1 MVGCEMGM
9 GYRFNPPPNW
19 PAPPPG
25 WVPPPGWRP
34 SPEWPA
40 PPQGWQLWID
50 DMAPAPSQPISGPPA
65 QPPRQHRLRK
75 RRRLRYV
82 LLAVGGVVIVIIAL
96 TVGTSLSKHSSATSS
111 SGSAASLSQS
121 PAATTATAVALTC
134 KQQGARW
141 KADHRRTISEF
152 KAALVPFQNGSVTSA
167 QAQALTEASQAM
179 LAAALPACADPKGYY
194 AQAMANLATAGQ
206 AASGGG
212 TLSELGA
219 LTPME
224 NALTS
229 LNELSAELKQT
240 IGSSKI

>member
-1 MVGCEMGM
+1 V
-9 GYRFNPPPNW
+9 
-19 PAPPPG
+19 
-25 WVPPPGWRP
+25 
-34 SPEWPA
+34 
-40 PPQGWQLWID
+40 
-50 DMAPAPSQPISGPPA
+50 APALSQPISGPPD

-96 TVGTSLSKHSSATSS
+96 TVGTSLSKHSSAASS
-111 SGSAASLSQS
+111 SGSAASLSES
-121 PAATTATAVALTC
+121 PAATTAPAVALTC

-141 KADHRRTISEF
+141 KADSRRTIGEF
-152 KAALVPFQNGSVTSA
+152 EAALVPFQSGSVTSA

-206 AASGGG
+206 AASSGG

-224 NALTS
+224 NALTA
-229 LNELSAELKQT
+229 LNELSAELNHT
-240 IGSSKI
+240 IESSKI

>member
-1 MVGCEMGM
+1 MD

-25 WVPPPGWRP
+25 WVPSPGWRP

-40 PPQGWQLWID
+40 PPPGWQLWID
-50 DMAPAPSQPISGPPA
+50 DLVAAPSQPISGPPPR
-65 QPPRQHRLRK
+65 PPRQHRPRK
-75 RRRLRYV
+75 RRRLRY
-82 LLAVGGVVIVIIAL
+82 LLLTVAGVVIVIIAL
-96 TVGTSLSKHSSATSS
+96 TVGIYLSKHSGATNSSASASS
-111 SGSAASLSQS
+111 NS
-121 PAATTATAVALTC
+121 PTATASSTALSAPAVALTC

-141 KADHRRTISEF
+141 KADNRRTIREF
-152 KAALVPFQNGSVTSA
+152 NAALVPFQSGSVTSA

-194 AQAMANLATAGQ
+194 TQAMANLATAGQ

-212 TLSELGA
+212 ALSEMGA

-224 NALTS
+224 NALTA
-229 LNELSAELKQT
+229 LNELSAELKHT
-240 IGSSKI
+240 IGSNKI